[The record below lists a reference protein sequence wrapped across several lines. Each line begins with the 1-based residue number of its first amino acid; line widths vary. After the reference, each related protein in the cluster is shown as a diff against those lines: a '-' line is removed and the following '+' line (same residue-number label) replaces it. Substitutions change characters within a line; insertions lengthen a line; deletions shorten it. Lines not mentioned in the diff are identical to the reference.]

1 MQCIK
6 LTNDELWRAIA
17 QNTEAMSSLL
27 HQEAELNTS
36 VSDTDDA
43 RAEADSNAKCINV
56 LDWQY
61 RVYTA
66 ELRRRYG

>member
-1 MQCIK
+1 MRCIK

-27 HQEAELNTS
+27 HQESELNAGLGD
-36 VSDTDDA
+36 SDDV
-43 RAEADSNAKCINV
+43 RAQADSNAKCISV

-61 RVYTA
+61 RAYSA